1 MKKELQ
7 QELIA
12 LAKTIIEKA
21 ERRDVPVDQ
30 LKKQAQEI
38 YEKLTVM
45 EFTQQG
51 LQRMKPVED
60 DPQQTK
66 SKSGSHGQEPIAI
79 PPSEAVSD
87 KTIQQEDTSEHY
99 TPDGTEFREQE
110 AITEPNTEKIK
121 DIVAQMPPESDQI
134 DQMLNSIFPKIQ
146 KEENPWSKQEQAVQ
160 KKPQKKQDKEAEQ
173 DFGVHYD
180 RLPLFE
186 PVESKP
192 KNPEKPKSVNDRL
205 KAGIHIGLNDRHA
218 FVKHLFGG
226 SSTDYNRVLSQLNT
240 HKSKE
245 EALNFIENMV
255 KPDYN
260 NWEGKEL
267 YETRFLNI
275 IDNRFA

>member
-12 LAKTIIEKA
+12 LAKTIIETA
-21 ERRDVPVDQ
+21 ESRDVPVNQ
-30 LKKQAQEI
+30 LKKQAQKI

-51 LQRMKPVED
+51 LQRLKGGEDDTQPSLTATEKEGPIATAPTEPVEV
-60 DPQQTK
+60 PA
-66 SKSGSHGQEPIAI
+66 SHP
-79 PPSEAVSD
+79 
-87 KTIQQEDTSEHY
+87 EDSSEHY
-99 TPDGTEFREQE
+99 TPDGTEYREQE

-134 DQMLNSIFPKIQ
+134 DQMLNSIFPKIEP
-146 KEENPWSKQEQAVQ
+146 EENPWKRQEQAGS
-160 KKPQKKQDKEAEQ
+160 KKPQKKQDKETEQ

-186 PVESKP
+186 PVESQP
-192 KNPEKPKSVNDRL
+192 RNPDKPKSVNDRL
-205 KAGIHIGLNDRHA
+205 KSGIHIGLNDRHA

-226 SSTDYNRVLSQLNT
+226 STSDYNRVLSQLNT
-240 HKSKE
+240 HKSRE
-245 EALNFIENMV
+245 EALSFIENMV

-275 IDNRFA
+275 IDNRFD

>member
-12 LAKTIIEKA
+12 LAKTIIETA
-21 ERRDVPVDQ
+21 ESRDVPVNQ
-30 LKKQAQEI
+30 LKKQARKI

-45 EFTQQG
+45 EFTEQG
-51 LQRMKPVED
+51 LQRLKGDEVDTQPSNTASEKEGPIATAPTEPVEV
-60 DPQQTK
+60 PA
-66 SKSGSHGQEPIAI
+66 SHP
-79 PPSEAVSD
+79 
-87 KTIQQEDTSEHY
+87 EDSSEHY
-99 TPDGTEFREQE
+99 TPDGTEYREQE

-134 DQMLNSIFPKIQ
+134 DQMLNSIFPKIER
-146 KEENPWSKQEQAVQ
+146 EENPWKRQEQATA
-160 KKPQKKQDKEAEQ
+160 KKPQKKQEKEAEQ

-192 KNPEKPKSVNDRL
+192 RNPDKPKSVNDRL
-205 KAGIHIGLNDRHA
+205 KSGIHIGLNDRHA
-218 FVKHLFGG
+218 FIKHLFGG
-226 SSTDYNRVLSQLNT
+226 STSDYNRVLSQLNT
-240 HKSKE
+240 HKSRE

-275 IDNRFA
+275 IDNRFD

>member
-7 QELIA
+7 HELIA

-21 ERRDVPVDQ
+21 ESRDVPVNQ

-45 EFTQQG
+45 AFTEQG
-51 LQRMKPVED
+51 LQRMRSSEDKAQGLQNDAQGNKPMATGPTESV
-60 DPQQTK
+60 
-66 SKSGSHGQEPIAI
+66 SAKSGRHEQP
-79 PPSEAVSD
+79 
-87 KTIQQEDTSEHY
+87 SEHY

-134 DQMLNSIFPKIQ
+134 DQMLNSIFPKIEP
-146 KEENPWSKQEQAVQ
+146 EENPWKRQEQAAP
-160 KKPQKKQDKEAEQ
+160 KKPQKKQEKETEQ

-192 KNPEKPKSVNDRL
+192 RNSDKPKSVNDRL
-205 KAGIHIGLNDRHA
+205 KSGIHIGLNDRHA

-226 SSTDYNRVLSQLNT
+226 STSDYNRVLSQLNT
-240 HKSKE
+240 HKSRE
-245 EALNFIENMV
+245 EALSFIENMV

-275 IDNRFA
+275 IDSRFE